1 MPKRIAMN
9 AHETA
14 ARDLAS
20 RRRDGRLG
28 PPLPLDARPVDAEA
42 AFALQCR
49 VVELIGD
56 PIGGWKCAL
65 PTAGRVIVAPLF
77 AASIRTT
84 SPCALRVRGNT
95 APIEPEIAFVL
106 GSDFPP
112 RAAPYAEDE
121 VRAAIAETRLVLEFL
136 GNRYAAPA
144 EVTPFEM
151 LADCANN
158 QGLFK
163 GPPVAEGPSQ
173 RLSDIALA
181 VAGPHG
187 VIATFDGRHPDGDPV
202 RPLVWLVNF
211 LGRHGATLQR
221 GQIVTTGSYAGAI
234 DVPLDVP
241 LTITFG
247 ALGSI
252 DVHLLAA
259 S

>member
-1 MPKRIAMN
+1 
-9 AHETA
+9 
-14 ARDLAS
+14 
-20 RRRDGRLG
+20 
-28 PPLPLDARPVDAEA
+28 
-42 AFALQCR
+42 LQRR
-49 VVELIGD
+49 VVELVGD

-65 PTAGRVIVAPLF
+65 PTAGRMIVAPLF
-77 AASIRTT
+77 AAAIRTT

-106 GSDFPP
+106 GRDLPP
-112 RAAPYAEDE
+112 RATPYAEDE

-136 GNRYAAPA
+136 GNRYAAPT

-163 GPPVAEGPSQ
+163 GPLVADELSQ
-173 RLSDIALA
+173 RLSDIALT
-181 VAGPHG
+181 VSGPHG

-234 DVPLDVP
+234 DVPLDLP
-241 LTITFG
+241 LTIMFG

>member
-1 MPKRIAMN
+1 MN
-9 AHETA
+9 AHEMA

-28 PPLPLDARPVDAEA
+28 PALPLDARPVDAEA
-42 AFALQCR
+42 AFALPRR
-49 VVELIGD
+49 VVQLVGD
-56 PIGGWKCAL
+56 PNGGWKSAL
-65 PTAGRVIVAPLF
+65 PTAGRMIVAPLF
-77 AASIRTT
+77 AAAIRTT
-84 SPCALRVRGNT
+84 SPCALRVRRTT

-106 GSDFPP
+106 GRDLSP
-112 RAAPYAEDE
+112 RAAPYVEYE

-136 GNRYAAPA
+136 GNRYTAPA
-144 EVTPFEM
+144 DVTPFEM

-163 GPPVAEGPSQ
+163 GPLVADGLSQ
-173 RLSDIALA
+173 RLSDIPLT
-181 VAGPHG
+181 VTGPHG
-187 VIATFDGRHPDGDPV
+187 VIATIDGRHPDGDPV

-211 LGRHGATLQR
+211 LGRHGETLR
-221 GQIVTTGSYAGAI
+221 AGQIVTTGSYAGAI
-234 DVPLDVP
+234 DVPLDLP

>member
-1 MPKRIAMN
+1 M
-9 AHETA
+9 A

-28 PPLPLDARPVDAEA
+28 PALPPDARPVDAEA

-49 VVELIGD
+49 VVELLAD

-65 PTAGRVIVAPLF
+65 PTAERMIVAPLF
-77 AASIRTT
+77 AAAIRTT

-95 APIEPEIAFVL
+95 APIEPEIAFVMGRDL
-106 GSDFPP
+106 PP
-112 RAAPYAEDE
+112 RAAPYTEGE
-121 VRAAIAETRLVLEFL
+121 VRAAIAETRLALEFL

-163 GPPVAEGPSQ
+163 GRAVANGLSRP
-173 RLSDIALA
+173 LSDIALTI
-181 VAGPHG
+181 AGPYG
-187 VIATFDGRHPDGDPV
+187 IIATFDGHHPDGDPI
-202 RPLVWLVNF
+202 RPLVWLANF
-211 LGRHGATLQR
+211 LGRHAMPLR
-221 GQIVTTGSYAGAI
+221 SGQIVTTGSYAGAI
-234 DVPLDVP
+234 DVPLDQP
-241 LTITFG
+241 LTVTFG

-252 DVHLLAA
+252 DVHLLASA

>member
-1 MPKRIAMN
+1 MN
-9 AHETA
+9 AHEKA
-14 ARDLAS
+14 AHDLAF
-20 RRRDGRLG
+20 RRREGRLG
-28 PPLPLDARPVDAEA
+28 PALPLDARPVDAEA
-42 AFALQCR
+42 GFALQRR
-49 VVELIGD
+49 VVELLGD

-65 PTAGRVIVAPLF
+65 PTAERMIVAPLF
-77 AASIRTT
+77 AAAIRTT

-106 GSDFPP
+106 GRDLPP
-112 RAAPYAEDE
+112 RTTPYTEDE
-121 VRAAIAETRLVLEFL
+121 VRAAIGETRLALEFL
-136 GNRYAAPA
+136 GNRYATPA
-144 EVTPFEM
+144 DVTPFEM

-163 GPPVAEGPSQ
+163 GPVVMDGLSQ
-173 RLSDIALA
+173 SLSRIPLT

-187 VIATFDGRHPDGDPV
+187 VIATFDGRHPDGDPI

-211 LGRHGATLQR
+211 LGRHGETLR
-221 GQIVTTGSYAGAI
+221 AGQIVTTGSYAGAI
-234 DVPLDVP
+234 EVPLDLP